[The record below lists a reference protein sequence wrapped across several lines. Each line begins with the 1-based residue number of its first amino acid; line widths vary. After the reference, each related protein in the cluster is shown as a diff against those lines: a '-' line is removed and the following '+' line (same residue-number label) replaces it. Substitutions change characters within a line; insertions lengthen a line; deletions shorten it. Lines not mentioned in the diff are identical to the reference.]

1 MISDSKLDSWKIG
14 FSDIN
19 YYGNDNMGKWYDIP
33 FVEGFN
39 KNNCYIIAQ
48 DFGTETDTTA
58 HIKIHDNN
66 DKFCLT
72 TLSFL
77 STNVG
82 FLFIR
87 KS

>member
-1 MISDSKLDSWKIG
+1 
-14 FSDIN
+14 
-19 YYGNDNMGKWYDIP
+19 MGKWYDIP

-58 HIKIHDNN
+58 HIKLHDNN

-72 TLSFL
+72 TLSFFKHKC
-77 STNVG
+77 G
-82 FLFIR
+82 IFIY
-87 KS
+87 KENIN